1 MDHFFILKA
10 ETGQAP
16 LPLIIYPSLPDQAKF
31 SASDQATNRHLK
43 LNLFLSPSCIIVTEN
58 AQPNKPCQTDQL
70 TRQCFKVVQM
80 PSFLRN

>member
-16 LPLIIYPSLPDQAKF
+16 FLLIINFPLTHQAKF
-31 SASDQATNRHLK
+31 SASDEAENSPLK